1 MEVPATMST
10 EKTLQSVIED
20 VSKTHGVSP
29 DLLTKMLDIE
39 RNKLHL
45 ERRRGVVDELH
56 LILAKELGD
65 KRNR

>member
-1 MEVPATMST
+1 MST